1 MSMQIVLAAPIVA
14 ATATTGTGRATCT
27 ANEPGVLHLSDSVL
41 TGAMDS
47 ALANAA
53 LDFSE
58 IIEIVS
64 IKVNG
69 STLLVRGRS
78 SPSTPNIFTP
88 HRKGNLVALPDI
100 RVASAD
106 TVELA
111 FTYVY
116 AGGQIDSF
124 FGIPFTPD
132 RFAQTRN
139 PIMGANEVWVGS
151 PATAVADDT
160 DVTITATLSD
170 SGLVDLSRI
179 AFKHEL
185 DPTSNV
191 NGSEGAQAA
200 WVSSILSL
208 QVASR
213 YEIIVSGS
221 GTAAAPMGMFSLQRA
236 RNLVN
241 LGVHRVDAG
250 DTVVAHVRMDAG
262 AAGDASFGFPM
273 FTGKLGALGACS
285 PCR

>member
-1 MSMQIVLAAPIVA
+1 MSVQLVLAAPIVA
-14 ATATTGTGRATCT
+14 ATATTATGRATCT
-27 ANEPGVLHLSDSVL
+27 ANEPGVLHLADAVL

-58 IIEIVS
+58 IIEITA
-64 IKVNG
+64 IRVNG
-69 STLLVRGRS
+69 STLLVRGRNT
-78 SPSTPNIFTP
+78 PSTPNIFSP
-88 HRKGNLVALPDI
+88 HRKGNLVAFPDI

-106 TVELA
+106 TIVIE

-132 RFAQTRN
+132 RFANTRN
-139 PIMGANEVWVGS
+139 PAMGPNEVWVGC

-160 DVTITATLSD
+160 AVTLTATMSD
-170 SGLVDLSRI
+170 SGLIDLSRI

-185 DPTSNV
+185 DPTANV
-191 NGSEGAQAA
+191 NSSEGAQAA

-241 LGVHRVDAG
+241 LGVHRVDSG
-250 DTVVAHVRMDAG
+250 DTVVAQVRMDAG

-273 FTGKLGALGACS
+273 FTGKLGALGACT
-285 PCR
+285 PCK

>member
-1 MSMQIVLAAPIVA
+1 MSVQLVLAAPIVA
-14 ATATTGTGRATCT
+14 ATATTATGRATAT
-27 ANEPGVLHLSDSVL
+27 ANEPGVLHLADSVL
-41 TGAMDS
+41 SGAMDS

-58 IIEIVS
+58 IIEITA
-64 IKVNG
+64 IRVNG
-69 STLLVRGRS
+69 STLLVRGRNTPS
-78 SPSTPNIFTP
+78 SPNIFTP

-106 TVELA
+106 TIVVE
-111 FTYVY
+111 FTYIY

-124 FGIPFTPD
+124 LGIPFTPD
-132 RFAQTRN
+132 RFAKTRN
-139 PIMGANEVWVGS
+139 PVMGPNEVWVGC

-160 DVTITATLSD
+160 AVTLTATCSD
-170 SGLVDLSRI
+170 SGLIDLRRI

-185 DPTSNV
+185 DPTANV
-191 NGSEGAQAA
+191 NGGQGAQAA
-200 WVSSILSL
+200 WVSSVLSL

-213 YEIIVSGS
+213 YEMIVSGS

-241 LGVHRVDAG
+241 LGVHRVDSG
-250 DTVVAHVRMDAG
+250 DTVVAQVRMDAG

-285 PCR
+285 PCS